1 LAKASPL
8 SIVFAFLVLAAGSIG
23 GAAVRAEDTCLPS
36 PTGKTPPGSH
46 WHYRTDPVKQTKCW
60 YLRSDTAQPAAA
72 TDGSDAAA
80 APPKPAAAPK
90 TAPDAAGA
98 EPPPRKPHQA
108 TRAGTKPPQGGAQTT
123 APAGAQN
130 PPPAGGP
137 AQGATEG
144 PPASPAIRGAAP
156 WPDPQ
161 SQAPAGNNFP
171 WPEPPSAAT
180 GASPEGPAANGQEP
194 PAAVQE
200 TGSVNG
206 TSAGETP
213 AADASAQPAS
223 QNNDVSGSTILAVAI
238 AMAFVGILMRW
249 LVGKF
254 FARRRKA
261 AAERREPLWVTDEY
275 VMPDALTR
283 GTRQPSP
290 GRIDPERLD
299 DEVKQALKK
308 LLRTLERSAA

>member
-1 LAKASPL
+1 M
-8 SIVFAFLVLAAGSIG
+8 
-23 GAAVRAEDTCLPS
+23 RAEDTCLPA
-36 PTGKTPPGSH
+36 PTGKAPAGSH
-46 WHYRTDPVKQTKCW
+46 WHYHTDPVKQTKCW

-72 TDGSDAAA
+72 TDGSDAT
-80 APPKPAAAPK
+80 AAPK
-90 TAPDAAGA
+90 PAPDAAGT
-98 EPPPRKPHQA
+98 EPHPRKPHQA
-108 TRAGTKPPQGGAQTT
+108 THAGAGTKPPQAGAQAPAPAAVQNP
-123 APAGAQN
+123 APAGS
-130 PPPAGGP
+130 P
-137 AQGATEG
+137 AQGAQTNG
-144 PPASPAIRGAAP
+144 PPASPAIRGSAP

-161 SQAPAGNNFP
+161 PQSATGNNFS

-180 GASPEGPAANGQEP
+180 GAAPEAPAASTAQD
-194 PAAVQE
+194 PAAAGQE
-200 TGSVNG
+200 TGSVNATG
-206 TSAGETP
+206 ASEAPAG
-213 AADASAQPAS
+213 DANPPPAS
-223 QNNDVSGSTILAVAI
+223 QNSDVSGSTILAVAI

-283 GTRQPSP
+283 GTRRPP